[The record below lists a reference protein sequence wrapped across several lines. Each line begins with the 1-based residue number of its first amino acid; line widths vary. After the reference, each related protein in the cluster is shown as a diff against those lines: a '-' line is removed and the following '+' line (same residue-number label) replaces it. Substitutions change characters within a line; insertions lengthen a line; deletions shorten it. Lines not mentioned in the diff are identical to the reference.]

1 MAKVNK
7 AYSLDIETIKLI
19 EDYTHGGINSR
30 SALVNSAVKWYLTGD
45 VAELKAERDDL
56 RIQFAKM
63 VNEKHFPVAKRGR
76 GSWWQRLLGLT
87 R

>member
-7 AYSLDIETIKLI
+7 AYSLDYETIELI
-19 EDYTHGGINSR
+19 ESHTYNGELSR
-30 SALVNSAVKWYLTGD
+30 SALVNSAIKWYLTGD

-63 VNEKHFPVAKRGR
+63 VNEKHFPVAKREKV
-76 GSWWQRLLGLT
+76 WWRKLLGI
-87 R
+87 

>member
-1 MAKVNK
+1 MAKANK
-7 AYSLDIETIKLI
+7 TYSLDYETIELI
-19 EDYTHGGINSR
+19 ESHTYNGELSR
-30 SALVNSAVKWYLTGD
+30 SGLVNSAIKWYLTGD

-76 GSWWQRLLGLT
+76 RSWWRSLLGLN
-87 R
+87 